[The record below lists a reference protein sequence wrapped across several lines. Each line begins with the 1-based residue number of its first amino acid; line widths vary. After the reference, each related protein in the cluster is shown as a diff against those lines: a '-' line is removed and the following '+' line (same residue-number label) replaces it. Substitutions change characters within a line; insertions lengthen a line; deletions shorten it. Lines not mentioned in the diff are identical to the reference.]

1 MDYDWWAMNTVTVIR
16 AFGDNFIYLVEY
28 EKGRFFAVDP
38 GESEGIIRVFDGARG
53 DLTAILVTH
62 HHFDHVGGVGELVER
77 FGCEVIGPEGL
88 KTGVGRVVGDRDVV
102 GLGGVN
108 IEVIG
113 TPGHTKSSIC
123 YFVPAVG
130 SFAQPL
136 VFTGDTLFTGGC
148 GRVFETDM
156 ETMYSSL
163 MKLGGLAGDTLVYP
177 GHDYTE
183 ENYRFALKNSD
194 IAIEKRLLEVQRGEV
209 RFTTMAEELETNVFL
224 RAGNGVEFG
233 RLRRK
238 KDVF

>member
-1 MDYDWWAMNTVTVIR
+1 MDSVTVIR

-38 GESEGIIRVFDGARG
+38 GESEGIIRVFEGVKG
-53 DLTAILVTH
+53 VLGAILVTH

-77 FGCEVIGPEGL
+77 FGCEVIGPEEL
-88 KTGVGRVVGDRDVV
+88 KTGVGRVVGDGDVV

-108 IEVIG
+108 IDVIG
-113 TPGHTKSSIC
+113 TPGHTLGSVC
-123 YFVPAVG
+123 YYVPAAG
-130 SFAQPL
+130 NILQPL

-156 ETMYSSL
+156 ATMYGSL
-163 MKLGGLAGDTLVYP
+163 VKLGELPGDTLVYP

-194 IAIEKRLLEVQRGEV
+194 IAIEKRLLEVQRGGM
-209 RFTTMAEELETNVFL
+209 RFTTIAEEMETNVFL
-224 RAGNGVEFG
+224 RAKNGVEFG
-233 RLRRK
+233 KLRRK